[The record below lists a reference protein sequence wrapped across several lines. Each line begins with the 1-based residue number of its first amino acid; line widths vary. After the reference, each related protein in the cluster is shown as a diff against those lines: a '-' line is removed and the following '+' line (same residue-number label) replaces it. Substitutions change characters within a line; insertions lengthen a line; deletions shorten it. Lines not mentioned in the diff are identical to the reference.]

1 MFNDLNSF
9 VQQSLKQDM
18 QNKLIQA
25 QVKAKKAEKMLVSK
39 KYDSGYPTVF
49 DNMNK
54 ALDEAFISYAHRFDK
69 VTSDRQGG
77 TEKIIKKVWDDGM
90 RIDHTK
96 YKNDNRSYR
105 DMLNIHKVKVTAC
118 NTLAE
123 ADLEFSKIEDQ
134 YNKFFSDWKIKTAE
148 SVQRW
153 IAHFDKLVIEE
164 NNPVANVAQNL
175 PNQNSVLQGNDDL
188 LQQLNNLQQKLDQKD
203 QVLAQKEAIN
213 HTLIQALQMAQGAIV
228 QTQQI
233 IEEKD
238 VKIADQKV
246 TIDDLKEDKIMLKE
260 KIVEQK
266 VTIDNLTLIK
276 LEQAEK
282 LDKVSEEYIDLKTN
296 FIDLV
301 TLHQEINPNYV
312 PVVDLTGLDLN
323 Q

>member
-1 MFNDLNSF
+1 
-9 VQQSLKQDM
+9 V
-18 QNKLIQA
+18 NKILQA
-25 QVKAKKAEKMLVSK
+25 QIKAKKAEKMLVSK
-39 KYDSGYPTVF
+39 KYDSYPTVF

-96 YKNDNRSYR
+96 YKNDNRSYP
-105 DMLNIHKVKVTAC
+105 DMLNIHKMKVTAC

-188 LQQLNNLQQKLDQKD
+188 LQQLNNLQQKLDQK
-203 QVLAQKEAIN
+203 I
-213 HTLIQALQMAQGAIV
+213 T
-228 QTQQI
+228 
-233 IEEKD
+233 
-238 VKIADQKV
+238 
-246 TIDDLKEDKIMLKE
+246 
-260 KIVEQK
+260 
-266 VTIDNLTLIK
+266 
-276 LEQAEK
+276 
-282 LDKVSEEYIDLKTN
+282 
-296 FIDLV
+296 
-301 TLHQEINPNYV
+301 
-312 PVVDLTGLDLN
+312 
-323 Q
+323 